1 MDNRRVRRERG
12 FPQGCRPPGVA
23 TYRQFRRWI
32 GEEVTDVDEVL
43 RVETGELRAAARRLA
58 ETGYRLGHGL
68 TGQPGLLVPAPGWQ
82 ATGALA
88 ELDSV
93 LHGWLCRLGGRVAD
107 GATGVGSAADGYDA
121 VDSRAAGRLT
131 GVPR

>member
-1 MDNRRVRRERG
+1 M
-12 FPQGCRPPGVA
+12 
-23 TYRQFRRWI
+23 
-32 GEEVTDVDEVL
+32 VDEVL

-58 ETGYRLGHGL
+58 ETGHRLGHGL
-68 TGQPGLLVPAPGWQ
+68 AGEPGLLVPAPGWR
-82 ATGALA
+82 ATEALT

-93 LHGWLCRLGGRVAD
+93 LHGWLCRVGGQVAAS
-107 GATGVGSAADGYDA
+107 ATGVGSAADEYDA